1 MEKAYT
7 HYKGAVPFYGVDVY
21 DQAATART
29 FEATHK
35 VTYPS
40 MIDTNTTNVQ
50 YAYSAY
56 VSPDAVPTTLVIDKH
71 GRVAARVTG
80 EVERSVHPHGSH
92 RPRDRRGAVGVG
104 PIVQTR
110 SSSGNLLL
118 ALAIAIAAGVVAFA
132 SPCVL
137 PLVPGYLGYIGGFTS
152 EADRPRRSRM
162 VLGVAL
168 FVLGF
173 TIVFIAYN
181 WMLGGAGF
189 LLKAH
194 LDLITRIAGVL
205 VIVMG
210 LVFIGQFTFLQRT
223 IKPSWTAATG
233 LAGAPLLGII
243 FGLGWTPCIGPTL
256 TAVLSLSANSASPW
270 RGAILGLAFSLG
282 LGIPFLLVA
291 LGLNWVTGSMAFLK
305 RHIRVVNIIGGA
317 LLVAVGILMVSGVWQ
332 LSCLN
337 SERR

>member
-1 MEKAYT
+1 MA
-7 HYKGAVPFYGVDVY
+7 HLLGV
-21 DQAATART
+21 
-29 FEATHK
+29 
-35 VTYPS
+35 
-40 MIDTNTTNVQ
+40 
-50 YAYSAY
+50 
-56 VSPDAVPTTLVIDKH
+56 
-71 GRVAARVTG
+71 
-80 EVERSVHPHGSH
+80 HGS
-92 RPRDRRGAVGVG
+92 VI
-104 PIVQTR
+104 PIIM
-110 SSSGNLLL
+110 SGNLLL
-118 ALAIAIAAGVVAFA
+118 AVAIAIAAGVVAFA

-181 WMLGGAGF
+181 WILGGAAF

-194 LDLITRIAGVL
+194 LDIITRAAGVL
-205 VIVMG
+205 VILMG
-210 LVFIGQFTFLQRT
+210 LVFIGAFAFLQRT
-223 IKPSWTAATG
+223 IKPRWTAATG

-256 TAVLSLSANSASPW
+256 SAVLSLSANSGSPW
-270 RGAILGLAFSLG
+270 RGALLGLAFSLG

-305 RHIRVVNIIGGA
+305 RHIRVVNIVGGA
-317 LLVAVGILMVSGVWQ
+317 LLVAVGILMVSGLWQ
-332 LSCLN
+332 QFMSQLGSAVN
-337 SERR
+337 SGFAPVI

>member
-1 MEKAYT
+1 M
-7 HYKGAVPFYGVDVY
+7 
-21 DQAATART
+21 
-29 FEATHK
+29 
-35 VTYPS
+35 
-40 MIDTNTTNVQ
+40 
-50 YAYSAY
+50 
-56 VSPDAVPTTLVIDKH
+56 
-71 GRVAARVTG
+71 
-80 EVERSVHPHGSH
+80 
-92 RPRDRRGAVGVG
+92 G
-104 PIVQTR
+104 PIVQVVL
-110 SSSGNLLL
+110 SGNLLL
-118 ALAIAIAAGVVAFA
+118 ALAIAVAAGVVAFA

-162 VLGVAL
+162 VAGVAL

-181 WMLGGAGF
+181 WVLGGAGF
-189 LLKAH
+189 LLKSH

-205 VIVMG
+205 VILMG
-210 LVFIGQFTFLQRT
+210 LVVIGQFSFLQRT
-223 IKPSWTAATG
+223 FKPSWTAATG

-270 RGAILGLAFSLG
+270 RGAVLGLAFSIG

-291 LGLNWVTGSMAFLK
+291 LGLNWVTGSMAFVK

-317 LLVAVGILMVSGVWQ
+317 LLVAVGILMVSGIWQ
-332 LSCLN
+332 LVMSELGAAVN
-337 SERR
+337 SGFGQTAL